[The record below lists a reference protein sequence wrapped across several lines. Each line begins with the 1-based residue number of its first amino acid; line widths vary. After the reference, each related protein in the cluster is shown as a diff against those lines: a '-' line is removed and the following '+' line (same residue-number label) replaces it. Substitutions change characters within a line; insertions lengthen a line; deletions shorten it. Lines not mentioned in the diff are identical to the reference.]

1 MSRPKRNVHFSESYI
16 KDIQHWADCEATLK
30 KMYEMFSGDIETAD
44 IIESE
49 NCTADSILRFL
60 VRELKIEGKPDMDFI
75 NNDYEYYEN
84 LGQVRP
90 EYRREE

>member
-1 MSRPKRNVHFSESYI
+1 MSRPKRNIRIPESYI

-30 KMYEMFSGDIETAD
+30 KMYEMFSGDIETAG

-49 NCTADSILRFL
+49 NCTTDTILRFL
-60 VRELKIEGKPDMDFI
+60 VRELKIEGKPDMDCI
-75 NNDYEYYEN
+75 NNDYEYYKN

>member
-1 MSRPKRNVHFSESYI
+1 MPRPKRNIRIPESYI

-60 VRELKIEGKPDMDFI
+60 VRELKINGKLDMDFI

-84 LGQVRP
+84 LGQVKP

>member
-1 MSRPKRNVHFSESYI
+1 
-16 KDIQHWADCEATLK
+16 
-30 KMYEMFSGDIETAD
+30 MYEMFSGDIETAD

-49 NCTADSILRFL
+49 NCTADMILRFF

-84 LGQVRP
+84 LGQIRP
-90 EYRREE
+90 EYRKVCSDTENN

>member
-1 MSRPKRNVHFSESYI
+1 MGRPKRNIRIPESYI
-16 KDIQHWADCEATLK
+16 EDIQHWADCEATLK

-60 VRELKIEGKPDMDFI
+60 VRELKIEGKPDMDLI
-75 NNDYEYYEN
+75 NNDYKYYKN
-84 LGQVRP
+84 LGRVRP
-90 EYRREE
+90 EYRKEE

>member
-1 MSRPKRNVHFSESYI
+1 MPRPKRNIRSPESYI
-16 KDIQHWADCEATLK
+16 TDIQHWADCEATLK

-60 VRELKIEGKPDMDFI
+60 VRELKIKGKPDLNFRSTH
-75 NNDYEYYEN
+75 NHY
-84 LGQVRP
+84 L
-90 EYRREE
+90 